1 MPRLWLRVLL
11 VVSLILLF
19 VDLGGSTI
27 WDANEAFYVETPRQM
42 VQQGDYVNPSF
53 NGQPRWNK
61 PGFDESKWLPA
72 KIFGSPGSEL
82 RGLSCA
88 APPLK
93 FFETHKAVSSRALTN
108 GDTLYDLA
116 GRFYGDPELWPRIAK
131 ANPGVE
137 PKALT
142 VGQLMQDAVTQ
153 CTVRTDAA
161 TIAHLMTHRNY
172 GSLPVVDEEGTL
184 VGIVTDY
191 DLLQAMIDG
200 RDLRKVLAT
209 EIMSMHPLTVTEDQ
223 TLAQVADLF
232 QDRYVT
238 RVPVVRN
245 NKLVGILAR
254 RDLLFGYMKASQY
267 WS

>member
-1 MPRLWLRVLL
+1 M
-11 VVSLILLF
+11 
-19 VDLGGSTI
+19 
-27 WDANEAFYVETPRQM
+27 RQT
-42 VQQGDYVNPSF
+42 
-53 NGQPRWNK
+53 
-61 PGFDESKWLPA
+61 
-72 KIFGSPGSEL
+72 EL
-82 RGLSCA
+82 Y
-88 APPLK
+88 LK
-93 FFETHKAVSSRALTN
+93 AC
-108 GDTLYDLA
+108 
-116 GRFYGDPELWPRIAK
+116 DPK
-131 ANPGVE
+131 T
-137 PKALT
+137 LT

-153 CTVRTDAA
+153 CTARTDAA

-184 VGIVTDY
+184 IGIVTEY

-200 RDLRKVLAT
+200 RDLRKILAT
-209 EIMSMHPLTVTEDQ
+209 ELMSAYPLTVTEDQ

-245 NKLVGILAR
+245 KKLVGILAR